1 MPFSVPFTPIVY
13 EPAFFLW
20 SVRRERILPH
30 FIERLELLK
39 FGEGFATVRVPPKTL
54 TGDILLDVSVNPGA
68 KQSGI
73 LGYDQWSK
81 TIKIAVTA
89 QAEQGKANNA
99 LLHVIAELL
108 KLPKQDLSIVYGMRS
123 RKKKILIANQ
133 DIQLIKNALNRVLK

>member
-1 MPFSVPFTPIVY
+1 M
-13 EPAFFLW
+13 ARDLQQ
-20 SVRRERILPH
+20 
-30 FIERLELLK
+30 LEYLQ
-39 FGEGFATVRVPPKTL
+39 KTL

-68 KQSGI
+68 KRSGI

-108 KLPKQDLSIVYGMRS
+108 KLPKQDLSIVYGMSS

>member
-1 MPFSVPFTPIVY
+1 M
-13 EPAFFLW
+13 
-20 SVRRERILPH
+20 
-30 FIERLELLK
+30 
-39 FGEGFATVRVPPKTL
+39 PPKTL

-99 LLHVIAELL
+99 LLHVIAELPSYPS
-108 KLPKQDLSIVYGMRS
+108 KIVNRL
-123 RKKKILIANQ
+123 RNRLTKEKILIANQ

>member
-1 MPFSVPFTPIVY
+1 M
-13 EPAFFLW
+13 AKDLQQ
-20 SVRRERILPH
+20 
-30 FIERLELLK
+30 LECLQ
-39 FGEGFATVRVPPKTL
+39 KTL

-99 LLHVIAELL
+99 LLHVVAELL

-123 RKKKILIANQ
+123 RNKKILIANQ